1 MSTFKNGILSLLND
15 IKGSGSFVSHHVAAF
30 QFPGLKVDKVGEFSY
45 PINEAQAKS
54 LIKTAG
60 NPNCQ

>member
-1 MSTFKNGILSLLND
+1 MSTFKNGILCLLND
-15 IKGSGSFVSHHVAAF
+15 IKGSGSFVSHHVVAF